1 MRYLLSLLAATALVG
16 AAPAQA
22 QTNDASTLAVIGD
35 VPYGAEQIAG
45 FPTDVAEINAD
56 PSVGRVLHLG
66 DIKDGSSR
74 CDDEYFAARLA
85 DFQTF
90 ADSFIY
96 TPGDNEWTDCH
107 RANNGS
113 YLPTERLDAIRRVF
127 FPIHGR
133 TLGAGAET
141 VAYQSDA
148 FPENVR
154 WTQSGV
160 TFADVHVVGS
170 DDNQATWF
178 GDRTENGVRKPE
190 TAEERALRVQEY
202 TTRGAATLAWIDA
215 AFDAAERD
223 GSAAVAIG
231 LQANMGSQ
239 SAFAPIQAKIAERA
253 TRFVKPVLL
262 MEGDSH
268 LFLVDRPAGMP
279 ANVTRFVVQGSTNN
293 PRLWLRLH
301 VDGSASQPFSCEN
314 VEYRTGK
321 VTPCPAPLAPIA
333 TAKGT
338 VGGTVP
344 ATLAL
349 TLGAPA
355 TLGAFVPG
363 LAADYTGSTTAT
375 ITSTAADAVLSVAD
389 PAPTHTGHLVNGA
402 FSLTQPLQANSND
415 GAYAPV
421 GGTDAP
427 TPLRV
432 YSAPRSNDAFTLGFK
447 QSIGAN
453 EPLRTGTYDKTLT
466 LTLATTAP

>member
-1 MRYLLSLLAATALVG
+1 MRYLIPLLAVAALAG
-16 AAPAQA
+16 AAPANA
-22 QTNDASTLAVIGD
+22 QTTDASTLAVIGD
-35 VPYGAEQIAG
+35 VPYGADQIAG
-45 FPTDVAEINAD
+45 FPTDIAEINAD
-56 PSVGRVLHLG
+56 PSVGRVIHLG

-74 CDDEYFAARLA
+74 CDDAYFAARLA
-85 DFQTF
+85 DFQRF

-107 RANNGS
+107 RANNGG

-127 FPIHGR
+127 FGVHGR

-141 VAYQSDA
+141 ITYQSDA

-170 DDNQATWF
+170 DDDQATWY

-231 LQANMGSQ
+231 LQANMGNQ
-239 SAFAPIQAKIAERA
+239 SAFAPIQAKIAARA
-253 TRFVKPVLL
+253 TRFAKPVLL

-279 ANVTRFVVQGSTNN
+279 ANVTRFVVQGSTNI

-314 VEYRTGK
+314 VEYRTGA

-333 TAKGT
+333 TAKST
-338 VGGTVP
+338 VGATVAP
-344 ATLAL
+344 TLAL
-349 TLGAPA
+349 TLGATP
-355 TLGAFVPG
+355 TFTAFTPG
-363 LAADYTGSTTAT
+363 VAADYTTSTTAT
-375 ITSTAADAVLSVAD
+375 VTSTAGDATLSVAD
-389 PAPTHTGHLVNGA
+389 PSPAHTGHLVNGEFFLPRA
-402 FSLTQPLQANSND
+402 LQASA
-415 GAYAPV
+415 GAAPADV
-421 GGTDAP
+421 GGVAAP
-427 TPLRV
+427 TTLRTYNGPV
-432 YSAPRSNDAFTLGFK
+432 SGDVTAIAFR
-447 QSIGAN
+447 QAIGASDA
-453 EPLRTGTYDKTLT
+453 LRTGTYAKTLT
-466 LTLATTAP
+466 FMLSTTAP

>member
-1 MRYLLSLLAATALVG
+1 MRRLLFLLTAAASDG
-16 AAPAQA
+16 AVPASAQA
-22 QTNDASTLAVIGD
+22 GDASTLAVIGD
-35 VPYGAEQIAG
+35 VPYGAAQIAG

-74 CDDEYFAARLA
+74 CDGPYFAARLA
-85 DFQTF
+85 DFQRF

-107 RANNGS
+107 RANNGA
-113 YLPTERLDAIRRVF
+113 YLPTERLDAIRRTF
-127 FPIHGR
+127 FGVHGR

-160 TFADVHVVGS
+160 TFATVHVVGS
-170 DDNQATWF
+170 DDDQATWY
-178 GDRTENGVRKPE
+178 GDRVVNGERKPE

-215 AFDAAERD
+215 TFDAAERD
-223 GSAAVAIG
+223 GSAEVAIG

-239 SAFAPIQAKIAERA
+239 SAFAPVQAKIAERA
-253 TRFVKPVLL
+253 ARFAKPVLL

-279 ANVTRFVVQGSTNN
+279 ANVTRFVVQGSTNT

-301 VDGSASQPFSCEN
+301 VDGGAAQPFSCEN
-314 VEYRTGK
+314 VEYRTGA

-333 TAKGT
+333 TAKTT
-338 VGGTVP
+338 VGGSVAP
-344 ATLAL
+344 ALTL

-355 TLGAFVPG
+355 TFGSFVPG
-363 LAADYTGSTTAT
+363 
-375 ITSTAADAVLSVAD
+375 
-389 PAPTHTGHLVNGA
+389 
-402 FSLTQPLQANSND
+402 
-415 GAYAPV
+415 
-421 GGTDAP
+421 
-427 TPLRV
+427 
-432 YSAPRSNDAFTLGFK
+432 
-447 QSIGAN
+447 
-453 EPLRTGTYDKTLT
+453 
-466 LTLATTAP
+466 

>member
-1 MRYLLSLLAATALVG
+1 MRYLLSVLAAAALVSPASAHAQT
-16 AAPAQA
+16 AAP
-22 QTNDASTLAVIGD
+22 STLAVIGD

-45 FPTDVAEINAD
+45 FRTDIGEINAD
-56 PSVGRVLHLG
+56 PAVGRVVHLG

-74 CDDEYFAARLA
+74 CDDAYFAARLA

-107 RANNGS
+107 RANNGG

-127 FPIHGR
+127 FPAHGR

-141 VAYQSDA
+141 IAYQSDA

-154 WTQSGV
+154 WTQSGA
-160 TFADVHVVGS
+160 TFATVHVVGS
-170 DDNQATWF
+170 DDDQATWY
-178 GDRTENGVRKPE
+178 GDRVIAGERKPE
-190 TAEERALRVQEY
+190 TADERALRVQEY

-215 AFDAAERD
+215 TFDAAERD

-231 LQANMGSQ
+231 LQANMGNQ

-253 TRFVKPVLL
+253 TRFAKPVLL

-279 ANVTRFVVQGSTNN
+279 ANVTRFVVQGSTNT

-301 VDGSASQPFSCEN
+301 VDGGAAQPFSCEN
-314 VEYRTGK
+314 VEYRTGA
-321 VTPCPAPLAPIA
+321 VRPCPAPLAPIA
-333 TAKGT
+333 TARST

-349 TLGAPA
+349 TLGVPPTFA
-355 TLGAFVPG
+355 AFTPG
-363 LAADYTGSTTAT
+363 VAAEYTASTTAT
-375 ITSTAADAVLSVAD
+375 VTSSAGDGTLSVAD
-389 PAPTHTGHLVNGA
+389 PSAAQTGHLVNGTFFLPRA
-402 FSLTQPLQANSND
+402 LQVSA
-415 GAYAPV
+415 GAAPADV
-421 GGTDAP
+421 GGVAAP
-427 TPLRV
+427 TVLRSFGGPV
-432 YSAPRSNDAFTLGFK
+432 SGDVTTVAFR
-447 QSIGAN
+447 QAIGASDA
-453 EPLRTGTYDKTLT
+453 LRTGTYAKTLT
-466 LTLATTAP
+466 FTLSTTAP

>member
-1 MRYLLSLLAATALVG
+1 
-16 AAPAQA
+16 
-22 QTNDASTLAVIGD
+22 VIGD
-35 VPYGAEQIAG
+35 VPYGAAQIAG
-45 FPTDVAEINAD
+45 FPTDIAEINAD
-56 PSVGRVLHLG
+56 PSVDRVLHLG

-74 CDDEYFAARLA
+74 CDDAYFSARLA

-107 RANNGS
+107 RANNGA

-127 FPIHGR
+127 FGVHGR

-141 VAYQSDA
+141 LAYQSDA

-170 DDNQATWF
+170 DDNQATWY
-178 GDRTENGVRKPE
+178 GDRTVDGVRKPE
-190 TAEERALRVQEY
+190 TPEERALRVQEY

-231 LQANMGSQ
+231 LQANMGNQ

-253 TRFVKPVLL
+253 TRFAKPVLL

-279 ANVTRFVVQGSTNN
+279 ANVTRFVVQGSTNT

-314 VEYRTGK
+314 VEYRTGA

-338 VGGTVP
+338 AGGTVA

-349 TLGAPA
+349 TLGVPPSF
-355 TLGAFVPG
+355 GAFAPG
-363 LAADYTGSTTAT
+363 LAADYSASTTASV
-375 ITSTAADAVLSVAD
+375 TSTAGASTLSVAD
-389 PAPTHTGHLVNGA
+389 PSAAHTGHLVNGE
-402 FSLTQPLQANSND
+402 FSLPRPLQASAGGPAAD
-415 GAYAPV
+415 IGGVATPAVLRTFAGPV
-421 GGTDAP
+421 SGDV
-427 TPLRV
+427 TPLSFRQV
-432 YSAPRSNDAFTLGFK
+432 
-447 QSIGAN
+447 IGASDA
-453 EPLRTGTYDKTLT
+453 LRTGTYAKTLT
-466 LTLATTAP
+466 FALSTTAP

>member
-1 MRYLLSLLAATALVG
+1 MRRLLSLLTAAVLVS
-16 AAPAQA
+16 AAPADA
-22 QTNDASTLAVIGD
+22 QTTDASTLGVIGD
-35 VPYGAEQIAG
+35 VPYGAAQIAG
-45 FPTDVAEINAD
+45 FRTDIAEINAD
-56 PSVGRVLHLG
+56 PMVDRVIHLG

-74 CDDEYFAARLA
+74 CDDDYFAARLA

-107 RANNGS
+107 RANNGA

-127 FPIHGR
+127 FPVHGR

-170 DDNQATWF
+170 DDDQAIWY

-202 TTRGAATLAWIDA
+202 TTRGAATLGWIDA
-215 AFDAAERD
+215 TFDAAERD
-223 GSAAVAIG
+223 GSAAVGLG

-239 SAFAPIQAKIAERA
+239 SAFAPINAKIAERA
-253 TRFVKPVLL
+253 TRFGKPVLL

-279 ANVTRFVVQGSTNN
+279 ANVTRFVVQGSTNT

-301 VDGSASQPFSCEN
+301 VDGTASQPFSCEN

-321 VTPCPAPLAPIA
+321 VSPCPAPLAPIA

-338 VGGTVP
+338 VGGTVG

-349 TLGAPA
+349 TLGGSA
-355 TLGAFVPG
+355 TFGAFVPG
-363 LAADYTGSTTAT
+363 VTADYTTSTTAT
-375 ITSTAADAVLSVAD
+375 VTSTAGDATLSVTD
-389 PAPTHTGHLVNGA
+389 PSSTHTGHLVNGEFA
-402 FSLTQPLQANSND
+402 LPRALQAAAGGTLADVGGVASPTTLRTYAGPVSND
-415 GAYAPV
+415 V
-421 GGTDAP
+421 
-427 TPLRV
+427 
-432 YSAPRSNDAFTLGFK
+432 STLSFR
-447 QSIGAN
+447 QAIGAGDA
-453 EPLRTGTYDKTLT
+453 LRTGTYSKTLT
-466 LTLATTAP
+466 FTVATTTP

>member
-1 MRYLLSLLAATALVG
+1 MRYLLPLLAAAAVVG
-16 AAPAQA
+16 AAPANA
-22 QTNDASTLAVIGD
+22 QTNEASTLAVIGD
-35 VPYGAEQIAG
+35 VPYGAAQIAG
-45 FPTDVAEINAD
+45 FPTDISEINAD

-74 CDDEYFAARLA
+74 CDDAYFAARVA

-107 RANNGS
+107 RANNGG

-127 FPIHGR
+127 FPVHGR

-148 FPENVR
+148 FPENIR

-170 DDNQATWF
+170 DDNQATWY

-190 TAEERALRVQEY
+190 TAEERELRVHEY

-215 AFDAAERD
+215 TFDAAERD

-231 LQANMGSQ
+231 LQANMGNQ

-253 TRFVKPVLL
+253 TRFGKPVLL
-262 MEGDSH
+262 MQGDSH
-268 LFLVDRPAGMP
+268 LFFVDRPAGMP

-314 VEYRTGK
+314 VEYRTGA
-321 VTPCPAPLAPIA
+321 VTACPAPLAPIA

-338 VGGTVP
+338 VGGTVG

-355 TLGAFVPG
+355 TFGAFVPG
-363 LAADYTGSTTAT
+363 VAADYTASTPAT
-375 ITSTAADAVLSVAD
+375 VTSTAGDATLSVAD
-389 PAPTHTGHLVNGA
+389 PGATHTGHLVNGA
-402 FSLTQPLQANSND
+402 FFLPQTLRAAAG
-415 GAYAPV
+415 GASADV
-421 GGTDAP
+421 GGVTSP
-427 TPLRV
+427 TTLRTYGGPV
-432 YSAPRSNDAFTLGFK
+432 SGDVTTLSFI
-447 QSIGAN
+447 QAIGASDA
-453 EPLRTGTYDKTLT
+453 LRTGTYAKTLT
-466 LTLATTAP
+466 FTVSTAAP